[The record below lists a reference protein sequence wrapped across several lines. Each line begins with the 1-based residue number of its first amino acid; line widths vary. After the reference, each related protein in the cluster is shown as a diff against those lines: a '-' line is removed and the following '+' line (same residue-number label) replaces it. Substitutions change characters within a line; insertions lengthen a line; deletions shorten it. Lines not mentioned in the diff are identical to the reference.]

1 MRSELR
7 FIASPYAGHRESQ
20 PAREDCRFAPK
31 AERAIEPGMDGATNT
46 DFTALLNREIVRSE
60 RRRMLSLAAVFAVIL
75 ALALALRALVPGFTA
90 TIFHGP
96 VPWQLPISVF
106 TPFIAYELLAAGLLT
121 WLERRGRAFP
131 RAGRFVNTLIE
142 TSFPTVLIYLLAAE
156 YIDPPAAFVSW
167 PSYLYF
173 LFIVLSTMRLDFVL
187 SAFTGVVAA
196 VESFVLA
203 YFVLHLTWRA
213 DDFIY
218 GIGFHLTRSVVLL
231 GAGLLA
237 GTVGVTVKS
246 HFRRALDAASTRDRV
261 TNLFGQHVSPQVVDR
276 LLAIGAAELSEMRRV
291 CVMFV
296 DIRGFTAAAAQRTPD
311 EVVARL
317 DDAFAVLVEIVDRYH
332 GIVNKFLGDGFLA
345 MFGAPID
352 DPAAA
357 ADAVAAGRE
366 MLPAIAASNAGHAW
380 PIRIGIGIH
389 IGDAVTGTVGSP
401 RRKEYTV
408 IGDTV
413 NLASR
418 LESLNKEVGSQF
430 LVSDAVRVAAGDSL
444 GEAQSLGPVAI
455 RGYERPVTVWRL
467 DED

>member
-1 MRSELR
+1 
-7 FIASPYAGHRESQ
+7 
-20 PAREDCRFAPK
+20 
-31 AERAIEPGMDGATNT
+31 MDGGTET
-46 DFTALLNREIVRSE
+46 DFTALLSREIVHSE

-75 ALALALRALVPGFTA
+75 AAALALRALVPAFTA
-90 TIFHGP
+90 TVFHGP
-96 VPWQLPISVF
+96 VPWRLPIFVF
-106 TPFIAYELLAAGLLT
+106 VPFIAYEVLAAGVLT
-121 WLERRGRAFP
+121 RLARRGLAFP
-131 RAGRFVNTLIE
+131 LVGRFANTLIE
-142 TSFPTVLIYLLAAE
+142 TSFPTLLIYLLATE

-187 SAFTGVVAA
+187 SALTGAVAA
-196 VESFVLA
+196 AELFVLA
-203 YFVLHLTWRA
+203 FFVLHLTWRA
-213 DDFIY
+213 DDLNH
-218 GIGFHLTRSVVLL
+218 GIGFHLTRSVVLF

-237 GTVGVTVKS
+237 GSVGVTIKN
-246 HFRRALDAASTRDRV
+246 HFGRALEAASTRDRV

-276 LLAIGAAELSEMRRV
+276 LLAIGTAELSEMRRV

-296 DIRGFTAAAAQRTPD
+296 DIRGFTAAAALRTPA

-317 DDAFAVLVEIVDRYH
+317 DDAFAVLVEIVDRHH

-357 ADAVAAGRE
+357 ADAVAAGRA
-366 MLPAIAASNAGHAW
+366 MLGAIAESNVGHAW
-380 PIRIGIGIH
+380 PIRIGIGVH

-418 LESLNKEVGSQF
+418 LEALNKEVGSQF
-430 LVSDAVRVAAGDSL
+430 LVSDAVRAAAGDAF
-444 GEAQSLGPVAI
+444 GDAQSLGPVAI
-455 RGYERPVTVWRL
+455 RGYEQLVTVWRL
-467 DED
+467 G

>member
-1 MRSELR
+1 
-7 FIASPYAGHRESQ
+7 
-20 PAREDCRFAPK
+20 
-31 AERAIEPGMDGATNT
+31 MDGVNI
-46 DFTALLNREIVRSE
+46 DFAKLLNREVVRSE
-60 RRRMLSLAAVFAVIL
+60 RRRMLELAAVFTFIL
-75 ALALALRALVPGFTA
+75 AVALTVRALAPSFTA
-90 TIFHGP
+90 TVFHGP
-96 VPWQLPISVF
+96 VPWGLPISVF
-106 TPFIAYELLAAGLLT
+106 TPFIVYELLAAAILT
-121 WLERRGRAFP
+121 RLERRGLAFP
-131 RAGRFVNTLIE
+131 RVGRFVNTLIE
-142 TSFPTVLIYLLAAE
+142 TSFPTVLIYLLAAD
-156 YIDPPAAFVSW
+156 YIDPLAAFVSW

-187 SAFTGVVAA
+187 SAFTGAVAA
-196 VESFVLA
+196 VESFVLG
-203 YFVLHLTWRA
+203 YFLLHLTWHA
-213 DDFIY
+213 GDFNHSV
-218 GIGFHLTRSVVLL
+218 GFHLTRSAVLF

-237 GTVGVTVKS
+237 GTVGVTIKS
-246 HFRRALDAASTRDRV
+246 HFQRALDAASTRDRV

-276 LLAIGAAELSEMRRV
+276 LLAIGTAELSEMRRV

-296 DIRGFTAAAAQRTPD
+296 DIRGFTAAAALRTPD

-317 DDAFAVLVEIVDRYH
+317 DDAFAVLVEIVDRHH

-357 ADAVAAGRE
+357 AQAVTAGRE
-366 MLPAIAASNAGHAW
+366 MLQAISASNVGHAW

-430 LVSDAVRVAAGDSL
+430 LISDAVREATGDAL
-444 GEAQSLGPVAI
+444 GEARSLGPVAI
-455 RGYERPVTVWRL
+455 RGYEQPVTVWRL
-467 DED
+467 A